1 MSSTENKDA
10 SSLKAELIA
19 DFQSSQTKLNGK
31 AALPIHQLRG
41 DAMQN
46 FDKLGFPTTRHE
58 EWKYSNVSNLV
69 KQTFDFHTK
78 TDFNQA
84 DLEKILLP
92 HLTGNVLYFING
104 VYNAELSQI
113 ATAENKL
120 KVIPFSEALAQQT
133 ELIEGYFGKYA
144 NYETDAFTAL
154 NTALANDGVV
164 VQVADNKI
172 VEEPIILRFISD
184 VRSANVGSQPRNLI
198 IVGKNSQ
205 VKIAEAYRTVGD
217 NVAFVNTVTEII
229 VDESAMVDYYK
240 VQSESDK
247 SYHIGTTQVYQ
258 KGHSYFYAATATLN
272 GGFVRNNLNVVLD
285 GEHIESRLFGLY
297 VPDGKQHVDNHTVV
311 DHRKP
316 NCESHELYKGIL
328 MDKSTGVFNGKIFV
342 REDAQKTN
350 AYQNCRNVVTSDEAV
365 MNTKPQLEIWADDVK
380 CSHGTTTG
388 QLNDE
393 AIFYMQSRGIPKKEA
408 IRLQLL
414 AFAQDVVSQIKI
426 DSIRE
431 YIEELI
437 LAKLEAA

>member
-1 MSSTENKDA
+1 MSSIENKDT

-19 DFQSSQTKLNGK
+19 DFHLSQAKLNGK
-31 AALPIHQLRG
+31 ATLPIHQLRG
-41 DAMQN
+41 EAMQN
-46 FDKLGFPTTRHE
+46 FDNLGFPTIRNE

-78 TDFNQA
+78 TEFNQV
-84 DLEKILLP
+84 DLDKIPLP
-92 HLTGNVLYFING
+92 RLIGNVLYFING

-113 ATAENKL
+113 ATPENKL
-120 KVIPFSEALAQQT
+120 KVIPFSEALAHQP

-184 VRSANVGSQPRNLI
+184 VRTSSVGSQPRNLI

-217 NVAFVNTVTEII
+217 NAAFVNTVTEII

-240 VQSESDK
+240 VQSESNK
-247 SYHIGTTQVYQ
+247 TYHIGTTQVYQ
-258 KGHSYFYAATATLN
+258 KGRSYFYSATVTLN

-285 GEHIESRLFGLY
+285 GEHIESHLFGLY
-297 VPDGKQHVDNHTVV
+297 VPNGKQHVDNHTVV

-350 AYQNCRNVVTSDEAV
+350 AYQNCRNVVTSDEAT

-393 AIFYMQSRGIPKKEA
+393 VIFYMQSRGIPKKEA

-414 AFAQDVVSQIKI
+414 AFAQDVVTQIKI

-437 LAKLEAA
+437 LEKLEGA

>member
-1 MSSTENKDA
+1 MNTIENKE
-10 SSLKAELIA
+10 LKAQLIS
-19 DFQSSQTKLNGK
+19 DFEVSQAVLNGK
-31 AALPIHQLRG
+31 STLPIHQLRSE
-41 DAMQN
+41 AMKN
-46 FDKLGFPTTRHE
+46 FDKLGFPTIRHE

-78 TDFNQA
+78 TDFNQS
-84 DLEKILLP
+84 DLDKIAMP

-104 VYNAELSQI
+104 VYNPEISII
-113 ATAENKL
+113 ATPESKL
-120 KVIPFSEALAQQT
+120 KVVSFSEAMATQP

-144 NYETDAFTAL
+144 NYQTDAFTAL
-154 NTALANDGVV
+154 NTALSNDGVV

-172 VEEPIILRFISD
+172 VEEPIIIRFISD
-184 VRSANVGSQPRNLI
+184 ARMANVGSQPRNLI
-198 IVGKNSQ
+198 VVGKNSQ

-217 NVAFVNTVTEII
+217 EAAFVNTVTEI
-229 VDESAMVDYYK
+229 VVGESAMVDYYK
-240 VQSESDK
+240 VQDESDK

-258 KGHSYFYAATATLN
+258 QTKSYFYAATATLN

-285 GEHIESRLFGLY
+285 GEHIESHLFGLY
-297 VPDGKQHVDNHTVV
+297 VPNGKQHIDNHTLV

-316 NCESHELYKGIL
+316 NCESNELYKGIL

-342 REDAQKTN
+342 QEDAQKTN
-350 AYQNCRNVVTSDEAV
+350 AYQNCRNVVTSDEAI

-431 YIEELI
+431 YIEALI
-437 LAKLEAA
+437 LEKLDGVNK

>member
-1 MSSTENKDA
+1 MNSIENKD
-10 SSLKAELIA
+10 LKAQLIA
-19 DFQSSQTKLNGK
+19 DFQLSQATLNGK
-31 AALPIHQLRG
+31 GKMPIYQLR
-41 DAMQN
+41 DEAMKN
-46 FDKLGFPTTRHE
+46 FDKLGFPTIRHE
-58 EWKYSNVSNLV
+58 EWKYSNVSNLI

-78 TDFNQA
+78 TDFKKA
-84 DLEKILLP
+84 DLKKIAMP
-92 HLTGNVLYFING
+92 HLKGNVLYFING
-104 VYNAELSQI
+104 VYNADLSEI
-113 ATAENKL
+113 ATPEDKL
-120 KVIPFSEALAQQT
+120 KVIPFSEVLSKQP
-133 ELIEGYFGKYA
+133 ELIEAYFGKYA
-144 NYETDAFTAL
+144 NYQTDAFTAL
-154 NTALANDGVV
+154 NTALSSDGVV

-172 VEEPIILRFISD
+172 VEEPIIIRYISD
-184 VRSANVGSQPRNLI
+184 VRLANVGSQPRNLI
-198 IVGKNSQ
+198 IVGKNAQ

-217 NVAFVNTVTEII
+217 NAAFVNTVSEI
-229 VDESAMVDYYK
+229 VVGESAIVDYYK
-240 VQSESDK
+240 VQNESDK

-258 KGHSYFYAATATLN
+258 KGRSYFYAATATLN

-285 GEHIESRLFGLY
+285 GEHIESHLYGLY
-297 VPDGKQHVDNHTVV
+297 VPNGKQHIDNHTLV
-311 DHRKP
+311 DHQKP
-316 NCESHELYKGIL
+316 NCESNELYKGIL

-350 AYQNCRNVVTSDEAV
+350 AYQNCRNVVTSDEAT

-431 YIEELI
+431 YIEQLI
-437 LAKLEAA
+437 LEKLEGA